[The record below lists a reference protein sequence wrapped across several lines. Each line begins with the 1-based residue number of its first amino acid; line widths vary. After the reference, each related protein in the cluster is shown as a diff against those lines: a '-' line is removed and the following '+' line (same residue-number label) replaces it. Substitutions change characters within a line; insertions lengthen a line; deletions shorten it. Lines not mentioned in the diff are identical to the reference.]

1 MGQTMSLCGKLASF
15 IGAQARLLTKDIS
28 GATAIEYGTV
38 ALFIAVVIVGSVNA
52 LGLTT
57 KGFYETVLALVK

>member
-1 MGQTMSLCGKLASF
+1 MTMSIFGKLASY
-15 IGAQARLLTKDIS
+15 IASTIKLLARDKS
-28 GATAIEYGTV
+28 GATAIEYTTV